1 MNFSFAMS
9 DVDWGKNVHSPVV
22 TFPQPFV
29 SSFVRIQK
37 ESQAAS
43 GLSSLCLLKSACER
57 NDVWICYNMCLTRV
71 RAVCALQFRIQI
83 NMPDC
88 IAFTRQNLKTNR
100 CKV

>member
-43 GLSSLCLLKSACER
+43 GL
-57 NDVWICYNMCLTRV
+57 
-71 RAVCALQFRIQI
+71 
-83 NMPDC
+83 
-88 IAFTRQNLKTNR
+88 
-100 CKV
+100 